1 MPQGVNTMRI
11 GLQVANFTWPGGPQH
26 LGDTFG
32 AIAERAEGAGFDSL
46 WVMDHFFQ
54 IPGVGP
60 VDTDMLEGYAALA
73 FAAGR
78 TRRMKLGTLVTGV
91 TYRHPGILV
100 KTVTTLDVLSGGRA
114 YLGIGAAWNEQEHR
128 GLGVPFPPV
137 AERFERLEETLRIAL
152 QMWSDAGKLDT
163 AQPFEGKY
171 YHLERTLNVPQSI
184 SRPHPPILIGGGGE
198 QKTLRL
204 VAQYGDACNLL
215 ARLDDD
221 TLRHKLDVLR
231 GHCERLGRPYEAI
244 EKTVALEDL
253 RVSRDGRAGTETV
266 AQVLDTFAHLGGLG
280 FDHVIVTLPDVYEPE
295 LFDLLREQVVP
306 AVERIPVAGRG

>member
-1 MPQGVNTMRI
+1 MRI
-11 GLQVANFTWPGGPQH
+11 GLTVANFTWPGGPQH

-32 AIAERAEGAGFDSL
+32 AIAERAEGAGLSSL

-54 IPGVGP
+54 IPNVGP

-78 TRRMKLGTLVTGV
+78 TRRITLGTLVTGV
-91 TYRHPGILV
+91 TYRYPGILV

-163 AQPFEGKY
+163 AEPFAGKY
-171 YHLERTLNVPQSI
+171 YRLERTLNVPQSL

-204 VAQYGDACNLL
+204 VAQYGDACNLP
-215 ARLDDD
+215 ARLGDDV
-221 TLRHKLDVLR
+221 LRHKRDVLR
-231 GHCERLGRPYEAI
+231 HHCERLGRPYEAI
-244 EKTVALEDL
+244 EKTVALENL
-253 RVSRDGRAGTETV
+253 RLSPEGRAGTATA
-266 AQVLDTFAHLGGLG
+266 AQALDEFAHLGELG
-280 FDHVIVTLPDVYEPE
+280 FDHVIVTLPNVDEPE
-295 LFDLLREQVVP
+295 VFDRLREQVVP
-306 AVERIPVAGRG
+306 MVERLPVARRG